1 MPFVAP
7 LPLVAPDVNNLDKD
21 ALLALIIKERGERAS
36 ELAAAKDAET
46 RLAAAAQD
54 AEARVAAAA
63 KDADGRVAAVD
74 AARLAES
81 ARLEALLMAERA
93 ASANAGG
100 SDVSLLPVGAGGAP
114 PPCWRWWSCSPCRRA
129 DFFELHE
136 GAVAE
141 DGGQGCAQVCVSHVP
156 LPQGSAPVDR
166 SRQYIRRSAH
176 GGAQVPELAEDLPTL

>member
-36 ELAAAKDAET
+36 ELAAAKDAEM

-93 ASANAGG
+93 TSANAGG
-100 SDVSLLPVGAGGAP
+100 SDGSLLPVGAGGAP
-114 PPCWRWWSCSPCRRA
+114 PPVGAGGAVPPAAEPTFSNFMRRRRRA
-129 DFFELHE
+129 RLR
-136 GAVAE
+136 
-141 DGGQGCAQVCVSHVP
+141 S
-156 LPQGSAPVDR
+156 SMRAPC
-166 SRQYIRRSAH
+166 SSSS
-176 GGAQVPELAEDLPTL
+176 G